1 MKKNL
6 HLRYQYYDGTV
17 QPQSGRGAEM
27 VLQTSFRGKR
37 SRFREPEGQ
46 GQCDQDPAENKR
58 RMPHLRALECR
69 PARGKAVGVLV
80 PGG

>member
-1 MKKNL
+1 
-6 HLRYQYYDGTV
+6 
-17 QPQSGRGAEM
+17 M